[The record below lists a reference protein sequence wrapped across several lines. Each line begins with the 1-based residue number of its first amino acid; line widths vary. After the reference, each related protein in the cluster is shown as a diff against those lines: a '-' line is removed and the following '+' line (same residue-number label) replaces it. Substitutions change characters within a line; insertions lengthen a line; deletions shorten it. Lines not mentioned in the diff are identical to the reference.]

1 MQDDGK
7 VPFQGSYFAVS
18 EIRHRDT
25 EKGQEQRIKEWT
37 ESVCRLD
44 KTRIKMQK
52 DERNFNRKNMYIYIF
67 QNEFKCQSK
76 NVKNKIRQIY
86 MRRK

>member
-52 DERNFNRKNMYIYIF
+52 DERNFNRKNMYIYI
-67 QNEFKCQSK
+67 SK
-76 NVKNKIRQIY
+76 
-86 MRRK
+86 